1 MKEELAG
8 IERYRGPK
16 ERSLDQYASSLEAM
30 QTTKEGLESE
40 LHQVWHLCTFIVS
53 GCAHC
58 VAWSCNESIKSSL
71 LDLRSVTVHKRRLK
85 CMVWVATPLVCQE
98 FFFNFASLQQLEIKY
113 IHFHIVSGIHS
124 YASVQFIHNYNTN

>member
-40 LHQVWHLCTFIVS
+40 LHQVWHLYTIIKS
-53 GCAHC
+53 GCSHG
-58 VAWSCNESIKSSL
+58 VAWACTESISSSL
-71 LDLRSVTVHKRRLK
+71 LDLRSVTVHIRRLK
-85 CMVWVATPLVCQE
+85 CMVWVATPLVCQK
-98 FFFNFASLQQLEIKY
+98 FFFNFASLQQLEINY
-113 IHFHIVSGIHS
+113 IHFHIVSGVHS
-124 YASVQFIHNYNTN
+124 

>member
-40 LHQVWHLCTFIVS
+40 LHQVWHLCTFFIS
-53 GCAHC
+53 GCAHG
-58 VAWSCNESIKSSL
+58 VAWVCNESIRSSF
-71 LDLRSVTVHKRRLK
+71 LDLRSVTLCLRRLK
-85 CMVWVATPLVCQE
+85 HMVWVATPLVCQR
-98 FFFNFASLQQLEIKY
+98 FFFNFASLQQLEINY
-113 IHFHIVSGIHS
+113 IHFHIVSGVHS
-124 YASVQFIHNYNTN
+124 

>member
-40 LHQVWHLCTFIVS
+40 LHQVWHLYTFFIC
-53 GCAHC
+53 GCAYE
-58 VAWSCNESIKSSL
+58 VGWASNEGIRSSF
-71 LDLRSVTVHKRRLK
+71 LDLDLLL
-85 CMVWVATPLVCQE
+85 CL
-98 FFFNFASLQQLEIKY
+98 
-113 IHFHIVSGIHS
+113 
-124 YASVQFIHNYNTN
+124 

>member
-40 LHQVWHLCTFIVS
+40 LHQVWHLYTFFLL

-58 VAWSCNESIKSSL
+58 GAWACNESIRSSL
-71 LDLRSVTVHKRRLK
+71 LDLRSVTVQIRRLK
-85 CMVWVATPLVCQE
+85 CMVWVPTPLVCQK
-98 FFFNFASLQQLEIKY
+98 FFFNFGSLQQLEINY
-113 IHFHIVSGIHS
+113 MHFHIVSGVHS
-124 YASVQFIHNYNTN
+124 YASVQFLHDYNTN

>member
-40 LHQVWHLCTFIVS
+40 LHQVWHVYTFFIL
-53 GCAHC
+53 GCVYG
-58 VAWSCNESIKSSL
+58 VAWACNESIRSSV
-71 LDLRSVTVHKRRLK
+71 LDPVFVM
-85 CMVWVATPLVCQE
+85 C
-98 FFFNFASLQQLEIKY
+98 
-113 IHFHIVSGIHS
+113 
-124 YASVQFIHNYNTN
+124 

>member
-40 LHQVWHLCTFIVS
+40 LHQVWHLYIFFIS
-53 GCAHC
+53 GCADC
-58 VAWSCNESIKSSL
+58 VSWACNENIRSSFWACNL
-71 LDLRSVTVHKRRLK
+71 LL
-85 CMVWVATPLVCQE
+85 CA
-98 FFFNFASLQQLEIKY
+98 
-113 IHFHIVSGIHS
+113 
-124 YASVQFIHNYNTN
+124 

>member
-40 LHQVWHLCTFIVS
+40 LHQVWHLYTFFKS
-53 GCAHC
+53 GCAHS
-58 VAWSCNESIKSSL
+58 VAWACNETI
-71 LDLRSVTVHKRRLK
+71 RS
-85 CMVWVATPLVCQE
+85 
-98 FFFNFASLQQLEIKY
+98 
-113 IHFHIVSGIHS
+113 
-124 YASVQFIHNYNTN
+124 